1 MFSGRVWE
9 KSEEIYGSAVYDVT
23 VCRSCYMVSTSRSR
37 PSVLTTITILLI
49 LITFLVIGFSIFV
62 YTGFAAI
69 KINGPAYSEIME
81 GKNLIADILPP
92 PGYIIEPFQIS
103 LEMLDERSPAQINR
117 SVRDLRTLEAA
128 YIARHEYWSEH
139 LPPGEIRKK
148 MVHDSYIPA
157 MQFFDD
163 LNTEFIPA
171 MERGDYEAA
180 ERVAYE
186 SLKVH
191 YQQHRDVIDDIVVL
205 AAEQNRINEET
216 ATQKETDMYLGMVVI
231 TIILLAILVCIGL
244 IILHL
249 LRPIRQTT
257 TMIQEMSRGNIRR
270 RLHFSR
276 SDEIGQMADAM
287 DDLADYL
294 RDTFAGLS
302 RIAEGD
308 LSVRFRARDEK
319 DEIAPALTHLT
330 SSLSDTMTEIR
341 SLISRAEE
349 GRLQS
354 RGDPE
359 RFEGVYREIIEGI
372 NNMLDAITIPLAEAI
387 RVADE
392 FSYAHFS
399 ARFDEQVRVQ
409 GDFIPLKEGMNTI
422 GEEISVVRYK
432 LSLLSSITRHDILN
446 QITVVKSAL
455 DLIDE
460 ECESQES
467 AARVISL
474 IRSAVSNIREQIS
487 FTAVYEQMGVQKP
500 VWHQISSVI
509 SKTRDSLNTGDVEIL
524 DRTGGIEIFA
534 DPMFGQVIYNLV
546 ENALRHGK
554 SLDRITFSFEQA
566 GPEGI
571 LIMADNGVGI
581 AEEDKIRIFQKGFG
595 KNTGLGLF
603 LIQEILSFTNL
614 TIRERGK
621 RGSGARFEVHIP
633 EHAWRV
639 SLPEGD
645 PEIQPESAD
654 TRESQG

>member
-1 MFSGRVWE
+1 
-9 KSEEIYGSAVYDVT
+9 
-23 VCRSCYMVSTSRSR
+23 MVLTSRSR

-49 LITFLVIGFSIFV
+49 LITSLVIGFSIFV
-62 YTGFAAI
+62 STGFGAI
-69 KINGPAYSEIME
+69 KINGPAYSEIMD
-81 GKNLIADILPP
+81 GKNLVADILPP

-103 LEMLDERSPAQINR
+103 LEMLGERNPAKIKQSI
-117 SVRDLRTLEAA
+117 RDLRTLEAA

-139 LPPGEIRKK
+139 LPPGEIKKK
-148 MVHDSYIPA
+148 MVDDSFIPA

-163 LNTEFIPA
+163 LNAEFIPA
-171 MERGDYEAA
+171 MERGDYETA

-186 SLKVH
+186 SLRVH
-191 YQQHRDVIDDIVVL
+191 YQEHRHVIDDIVVL
-205 AAEQNRINEET
+205 ATEQNQINEEN
-216 ATQKETDMYLGMVVI
+216 AKKKESDIYLGMAAI
-231 TIILLAILVCIGL
+231 TVILLAILISIGI

-257 TMIQEMSRGNIRR
+257 MMIQEMSRGDIRR
-270 RLHFSR
+270 RLNFTR

-287 DDLADYL
+287 DLLADYL

-308 LSVRFRARDEK
+308 LSGEFRARDEF

-330 SSLSDTMTEIR
+330 ASLSDTMTEIR
-341 SLISRAEE
+341 TLINGAEE
-349 GRLQS
+349 GKLHI

-359 RFEGVYREIIEGI
+359 QFEGVYREIIEGI

-399 ARFDEQVRVQ
+399 ARFNEQVTVK
-409 GDFIPLKEGMNTI
+409 GDLIPLKEGLNTI

-432 LSLLSSITRHDILN
+432 LSLLSGITRHDILN
-446 QITVVKSAL
+446 QITVVKSGL
-455 DLIDE
+455 DLIEE
-460 ECESQES
+460 ECGHQES
-467 AARVISL
+467 SNHVIAL

-500 VWHQISSVI
+500 VWHHISHVI
-509 SKTRDSLNTGDVEIL
+509 SKTRDSLNTGDVEII
-524 DRTGGIEIFA
+524 DKTGNIEIFA

-554 SLDRITFSFEQA
+554 SLSRITFSFEQA
-566 GPEGI
+566 GPQGV
-571 LIMADNGVGI
+571 LIMADDGVGI
-581 AEEDKIRIFQKGFG
+581 ADEDKIRIFQKGFG

-621 RGSGARFEVHIP
+621 MGKGARFEIHIP
-633 EHAWRV
+633 NQKWRISSEDDDPGTEPDSAGTGHA
-639 SLPEGD
+639 
-645 PEIQPESAD
+645 
-654 TRESQG
+654 